1 MMSNW
6 RFLLGRFQRKL
17 WARSALY
24 CLAGIVTALIAA
36 AVGHYWHLGKAE
48 WLGTNAVRHLLSI
61 MAASMLTVATF
72 SLSTM
77 VTAYAAA
84 SSSTTPRASQLLI
97 EDNLAQRALSTFVGS
112 FLFSIVGLIALS
124 AGVYDAAGRVLLF
137 AATLAMI
144 GAVVGTLLAWIDSLP
159 NFGRVANTIE
169 RVEAAAKTAI
179 VSRAEHPH
187 MGGVAAVEIPA
198 GAQAVRADSV
208 GFVRHVDVGELQEL
222 AEDGGLRVHL
232 AALPGTFVD
241 HNQPLAYIEG
251 AADERTQERIVE
263 AFIVGDSRT
272 YEQDPRFGLI
282 VLTEIAI
289 RALSPAI
296 NDPGTAIQVIG
307 TVVRLLS
314 LSVDT
319 RLKAEQK
326 NAEDD
331 DNQGKTRYPRV
342 YVPEIEPHEYVDDVF
357 NPIARDGA
365 SFFEVVIKLQRALST
380 LQKLGDERLAAASK
394 RHAQQAMSRAE
405 QAMTLASDFET
416 LRQKVD
422 ALESA

>member
-6 RFLLGRFQRKL
+6 RFLLGRFQRQL

-24 CLAGIVTALIAA
+24 CLAGIGIAVIAA
-36 AVGHYWHLGKAE
+36 VVGPYVHLGKAE
-48 WLGTNAVRHLLSI
+48 WLGSDAVSHLLTI

-72 SLSTM
+72 SMSTM
-77 VTAYAAA
+77 VTAFAAA
-84 SSSTTPRASQLLI
+84 SSSTTPRAMQLLI

-112 FLFSIVGLIALS
+112 FLFSVVGLVALS
-124 AGVYDAAGRVLLF
+124 AGVYDASGRVLLF
-137 AATLAMI
+137 AATLLMI
-144 GAVVGTLLAWIDSLP
+144 GAVVGTLLAWMDSLP
-159 NFGRVANTIE
+159 KFGRMATTID
-169 RVEAAAKTAI
+169 RVEAAAKTAM
-179 VSRAEHPH
+179 VSRAEQPY
-187 MGGVAAVEIPA
+187 MGGMAAVEIPA

-222 AEDGGLRVHL
+222 AEAGEFRVHL

-241 HNQPLAYIEG
+241 HNQPLAYVEG
-251 AADERTQERIVE
+251 AADERTQKRIVK
-263 AFIVGDSRT
+263 AFVVGGSRA
-272 YEQDPRFGLI
+272 YEEDPRFGLI

-296 NDPGTAIQVIG
+296 NDPGTAIDVIG

-326 NAEDD
+326 GAEDG
-331 DNQGKTRYPRV
+331 NSQGKTRCPRV
-342 YVPEIEPHEYVDDVF
+342 HVPEIEPHEFVDDVF

-365 SFFEVVIKLQRALST
+365 SFFEVAIKLQRALST
-380 LQKLGDERLAAASK
+380 LQKLGDERLAAAAK